1 MVNIVTLQFWPP
13 TYVQKLKWYG
23 LALYNYKITQVNT
36 KKRAL
41 KGYLWKL
48 EEDRSHMLWLNVE
61 VSQAI

>member
-36 KKRAL
+36 KKKAL

-48 EEDRSHMLWLNVE
+48 EEDRSHM
-61 VSQAI
+61 